1 MKQLLNKLF
10 NKDAAIITTLAIF
23 LLSCLLFLGY
33 IEFRQQNPDLNKN
46 WWVLYF
52 ENSKNTGLT
61 FVIENHSNIQNF
73 HWEIFS
79 GKNKPFM
86 EGEIEIKK
94 GETQKINPVVSARD
108 DRSLTIRV
116 SDGENK
122 KEIYKIFEK

>member
-1 MKQLLNKLF
+1 MKKLLNKLF
-10 NKDAAIITTLAIF
+10 KKDAAIAATLAIF
-23 LLSCLLFLGY
+23 MLSCLLFLGY
-33 IEFRQQNPDLNKN
+33 IEYRQQNPDLNKN

-52 ENSKNTGLT
+52 ENSKDGSMA
-61 FVIENHSNIQNF
+61 FAIENHGNIQNF

-79 GKNKPFM
+79 GKNKPFLDGTV
-86 EGEIEIKK
+86 EVKK
-94 GETQKINPVVSARD
+94 GEIQKINPVVSARD